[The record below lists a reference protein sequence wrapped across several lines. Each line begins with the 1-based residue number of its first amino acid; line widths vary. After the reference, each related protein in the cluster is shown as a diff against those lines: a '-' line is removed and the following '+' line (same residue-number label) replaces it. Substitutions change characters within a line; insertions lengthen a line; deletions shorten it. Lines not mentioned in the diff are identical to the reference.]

1 MQDLSSALPSL
12 LFFMCLTCHA
22 AADGFSVSSEME
34 VMLGGSPDSGSWTT
48 VGIKKTPTSASQTPS
63 AALMPAELPRPTVSP
78 SQAPR
83 AAGQQRASQQALAAA
98 RSHAASNLKAQVT
111 SCHLEFTPT

>member
-1 MQDLSSALPSL
+1 MKQDLSSALPSL
-12 LFFMCLTCHA
+12 LSVMCLTDHA

-48 VGIKKTPTSASQTPS
+48 VGIKKTPTSASQAPS
-63 AALMPAELPRPTVSP
+63 AAPMPAELPKPTASP
-78 SQAPR
+78 YRAPR

-98 RSHAASNLKAQVT
+98 RSRTASMLKAQVT
-111 SCHLEFTPT
+111 DCHHDSH